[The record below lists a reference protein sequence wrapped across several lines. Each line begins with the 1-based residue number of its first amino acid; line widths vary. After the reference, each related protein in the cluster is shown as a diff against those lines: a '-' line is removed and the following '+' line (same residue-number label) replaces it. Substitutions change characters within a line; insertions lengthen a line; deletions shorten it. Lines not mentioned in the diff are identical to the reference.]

1 MTAAER
7 QAEYDYRRR
16 ECLGRM
22 AEDRPATPEQETL
35 AANEARAGVAE
46 LLEHEA
52 NEMKP
57 TTTKQPELL

>member
-1 MTAAER
+1 MTREER

-16 ECLGRM
+16 ERVGHPALNQ
-22 AEDRPATPEQETL
+22 PATPEQESL

-52 NEMKP
+52 NEMKL